1 MADLDTLLS
10 SKSAHS
16 LLETVI
22 AETAKCSNEIRCAKR
37 DIQKAESRLSFL
49 TVVANELI
57 NRTGDLK

>member
-10 SKSAHS
+10 EKSAHS

-22 AETAKCSNEIRCAKR
+22 AEIAKSTNEIRCAKR
-37 DIQKAESRLSFL
+37 DIHKAESRLSFL
-49 TVVANELI
+49 TAVANELI